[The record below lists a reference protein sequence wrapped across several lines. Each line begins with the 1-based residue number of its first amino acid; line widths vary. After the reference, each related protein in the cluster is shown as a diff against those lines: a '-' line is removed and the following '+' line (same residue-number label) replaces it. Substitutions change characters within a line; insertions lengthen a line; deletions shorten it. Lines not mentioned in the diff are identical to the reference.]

1 MASTCLVEGE
11 GAAPAMAACAQLRCR
26 WPWQPLTR
34 ITPPRP
40 APHLL
45 SCPMPAPPRLASLSR
60 AAAADGEKAQECSPT
75 FLKMLQHF
83 VKC

>member
-1 MASTCLVEGE
+1 
-11 GAAPAMAACAQLRCR
+11 
-26 WPWQPLTR
+26 
-34 ITPPRP
+34 
-40 APHLL
+40 
-45 SCPMPAPPRLASLSR
+45 MPAPARLASLSR